1 MTAAIEQ
8 QPQQTR
14 QRGRG
19 ATILTRAAATAI
31 CAALGTVIIAP
42 IVLSSQDL
50 VRWATSP
57 TGLGLAPHWAWLVFV
72 ALDSAAAVCV
82 GMVTVAAWRGE
93 SGGAFHGLTWLFSA
107 GSAVA
112 NYRHGVTTPARD
124 DQYFFPAMSL
134 AGPLLL
140 DVTLARIRRWVR
152 IDAETQLAARPR
164 FGLRWLPGVGFRETL
179 RAWKAALREGI
190 ARPADAIAYVRER
203 EALTGMTPSDAVH
216 LAVQALAGGEDPVT
230 AYRVRAWLVA
240 RGVVVTQE
248 QLTAVPLAAIE
259 HAPARAAIEA
269 PTQLR
274 AVPTDRRKAGGVTQG
289 ISEADAVRLAA
300 DAFPA
305 GLPDGWYRG
314 LQAEHGRAA
323 SWWRTRRPL
332 VEARIAANAERTG

>member
-72 ALDSAAAVCV
+72 ALDSVAAVCV

-179 RAWKAALREGI
+179 RAGKAALREGL

-216 LAVQALAGGEDPVT
+216 LAVQALAVNGDPVT
-230 AYRVRAWLVA
+230 LYRVRQWLVA
-240 RGVVVTQE
+240 RGVVVNQE
-248 QLTAVPLAAIE
+248 QLTAVPLAV
-259 HAPARAAIEA
+259 PAIEA
-269 PTQLR
+269 PAPARLH
-274 AVPTDRRKAGGVTQG
+274 AVPTGHRSAPAARVRTGGEAD
-289 ISEADAVRLAA
+289 ISEAAAVRLAA
-300 DAFPA
+300 ETYPG
-305 GLPDGWYRG
+305 GLVNGWYKPLR
-314 LQAEHGRAA
+314 EKHGRSE

-332 VEARIAANAERTG
+332 VESEIATRRTVG